1 MFNFLY
7 ARKHILRDIISN
19 LSVNFSLNYKKIKKD
34 FNKSLT
40 QNNNSKHIINEINDK
55 GFFLL
60 ESVLDESKLKMI
72 SSEFEFVIQNREN
85 EFKDNNSNSIQVR
98 YFNKYNLFDEK
109 LLSTFAVFND
119 HYIKR
124 IVSNLLNSNFVYNSQ
139 IFFQETNET
148 NDPLAGE
155 IHFDKLHQLKVWI
168 FVNDVDE
175 FNGPIELYLKSHLV
189 NKEKRKN
196 CYRELK
202 EIDNCYKGEDFETVK
217 IKGKAGSILIF
228 DSDLYHRATKVVKNN
243 RKIIRGHSMSYSTLK
258 YQYELERSLHKN

>member
-1 MFNFLY
+1 MFT
-7 ARKHILRDIISN
+7 ILR
-19 LSVNFSLNYKKIKKD
+19 F
-34 FNKSLT
+34 
-40 QNNNSKHIINEINDK
+40 
-55 GFFLL
+55 
-60 ESVLDESKLKMI
+60 
-72 SSEFEFVIQNREN
+72 
-85 EFKDNNSNSIQVR
+85 
-98 YFNKYNLFDEK
+98 
-109 LLSTFAVFND
+109 
-119 HYIKR
+119 
-124 IVSNLLNSNFVYNSQ
+124 
-139 IFFQETNET
+139 FFQETNVT

-196 CYRELK
+196 CYKELK
-202 EIDNCYKGEDFETVK
+202 EVDNCYKGEDFETVK